1 MEDVRFIAEAK
12 MAEPVAGIDAEE
24 ENESLSPNQRDPPT
38 ARKLLLHNAALRRNF
53 EHLKQLFT
61 KLSKANQKL
70 QETCRRLQSEKDQG
84 HGGDMILE
92 TDEHTTIF
100 PNKGKDIFTKEIEML
115 RLERDQVIAEKEAV
129 ELEYI
134 KLVSMK
140 GEEKEKCKYL
150 EIDLETACVAGEA
163 AHGQLLKVAY
173 EKDMIILDLE
183 KATQKLQENIRILEE
198 EKETE
203 YSAWHKEKQD
213 LIKIIDEIER
223 DKANQ
228 IEMSQTLKSEIADLH
243 GMLNAMESSTQDAEI
258 RHANAFEFIKQE
270 SKLLKEDLDK
280 ARKDL
285 KLAKETILKSQKEIT
300 EMHEEA
306 AGLRAQLQDAL
317 NDARL
322 YQQNGVDCMHAN
334 EQLRQ
339 SLLGAQE
346 NIAELIKARKDDEI
360 FHLQQLKDSQMG
372 WELERT
378 KLLETV
384 NKDSAQRIAKLTK
397 QNHVLRKRLKQS
409 YQVLAVMTCDCNRLK
424 DELSAKA
431 MVWKEEE
438 ILPEEAPTKKVATL
452 ERESAHYGPC
462 LERGDATFKALIGKR
477 MEMRLA
483 LELAG
488 KSHDLPTSSNANHIT
503 IRLIEL
509 GVLHCRVD
517 VDELQK
523 QGATLI
529 DKTIR
534 DFGYDYWEIV
544 TLAPHL
550 VDNFK
555 ELTDKFYHEHLHP
568 YDESRI
574 ILEGNGYWDISD
586 YDGTMIRFRVEKGD
600 MITLPPGMYHRFTMD
615 TNDHMKA
622 NAL

>member
-1 MEDVRFIAEAK
+1 M
-12 MAEPVAGIDAEE
+12 
-24 ENESLSPNQRDPPT
+24 
-38 ARKLLLHNAALRRNF
+38 
-53 EHLKQLFT
+53 
-61 KLSKANQKL
+61 
-70 QETCRRLQSEKDQG
+70 
-84 HGGDMILE
+84 
-92 TDEHTTIF
+92 
-100 PNKGKDIFTKEIEML
+100 
-115 RLERDQVIAEKEAV
+115 RLERDQAIAEKEAV

-140 GEEKEKCKYL
+140 GEEREKAGDLADKCKYL

-163 AHGQLLKVAY
+163 AHGQLLKVAF
-173 EKDMIILDLE
+173 EKDIIILDLE

-213 LIKIIDEIER
+213 LIKIMDEIER
-223 DKANQ
+223 EKANQ

-258 RHANAFEFIKQE
+258 RHANAFEFIKQKISPKYDTRTKSRMNWYLCSGE
-270 SKLLKEDLDK
+270 SKLLKEDLEK

-378 KLLETV
+378 RLLETV

-409 YQVLAVMTCDCNRLK
+409 YHVLAAMTCDCNRLK

-438 ILPEEAPTKKVATL
+438 RMPEEAPTKKVATL

-462 LERGDATFKALIGKR
+462 LERGDVVTQYQNRTWPLYQDMTHLARRQMKLLDSLVAT
-477 MEMRLA
+477 
-483 LELAG
+483 
-488 KSHDLPTSSNANHIT
+488 
-503 IRLIEL
+503 
-509 GVLHCRVD
+509 
-517 VDELQK
+517 
-523 QGATLI
+523 
-529 DKTIR
+529 
-534 DFGYDYWEIV
+534 
-544 TLAPHL
+544 
-550 VDNFK
+550 
-555 ELTDKFYHEHLHP
+555 
-568 YDESRI
+568 
-574 ILEGNGYWDISD
+574 
-586 YDGTMIRFRVEKGD
+586 
-600 MITLPPGMYHRFTMD
+600 
-615 TNDHMKA
+615 
-622 NAL
+622 